1 MPISLVSA
9 ASVGSFSDVMTTAA
23 IDTTGATF
31 LVASFTGSNRTPTV
45 SDSKGNT
52 WTGPLTRREG
62 AGYWSMLYY
71 CTNPTVGGGHTFT
84 STASAHYGTLCAAA
98 LSGVATTSP
107 YNTESNGGSGSL
119 TTSVNSGSVT
129 TADNGALV
137 ISVVNNFS
145 TSVHPTINLG
155 FAVAVSGLA
164 QVSGGNDWHGGAL
177 AYLEKVTAGACSP
190 TWSSSASALST
201 CVMADFDPTFV
212 APSFVPN
219 PHPRNFAPLLA
230 Q

>member
-1 MPISLVSA
+1 MPIGLVSA
-9 ASVGSFSDVMTTAA
+9 VFKGTSGDSMTTDA

-31 LVASFTGSNRTPTV
+31 LVAAFAGANRVPTI

-62 AGYWSMLYY
+62 AGMWSMLYY
-71 CTNPTVGGGHTFT
+71 CVNPTVGGGHTFT
-84 STASAHYGTLCAAA
+84 CAATALYGTVCVAAF
-98 LSGVATTSP
+98 SGVATTSP
-107 YNTESNGGSGSL
+107 YNTESNGGSASL

-129 TADNGALV
+129 TVDNGALV
-137 ISVVNNFS
+137 ISAVNNRS
-145 TSVHPTINLG
+145 ASIHPTIDLS
-155 FAVAVSGLA
+155 FTVAVSGRMNE
-164 QVSGGNDWHGGAL
+164 GGSDHTGAAL
-177 AYLEKVTAGACSP
+177 AYLEKATAGACSP